1 VSVYALARWFITVTR
16 ISSYSTRSKE
26 GRIDADEVTRDRE
39 QVPVRVEDIAKVS
52 KPFGIGVS
60 RMSIMDP
67 LSVTP
72 VEEIA

>member
-1 VSVYALARWFITVTR
+1 MVHHCHANFFVFDPVER
-16 ISSYSTRSKE
+16 